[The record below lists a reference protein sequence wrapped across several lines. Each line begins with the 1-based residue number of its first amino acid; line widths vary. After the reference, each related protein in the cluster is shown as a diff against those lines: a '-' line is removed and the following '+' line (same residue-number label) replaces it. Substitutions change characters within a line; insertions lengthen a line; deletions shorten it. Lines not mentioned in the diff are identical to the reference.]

1 MLFLLISKLLISFL
15 IMITENIVTKK
26 KVVLY
31 EYLGAVAVAVAF

>member
-15 IMITENIVTKK
+15 IMIAENIVIKK

-31 EYLGAVAVAVAF
+31 GYLGMVAVAF